1 MSTNETLPA
10 FLAAVRAHATSRGS
24 KGSRSI
30 YLYDLSQWLLWA
42 ELEGVDVT
50 SPSLAEVSRFK
61 DHLGQKQAPLT
72 VRRCLSS
79 LSGMYISAVNQNPPL
94 ATWNPFHPKALP
106 RPASDAY
113 SPTEAIAPEDVRKII
128 AQAAA
133 ERTSIGRRDEAVLWI
148 LYETGLRRDSVAKL
162 KRESIVS
169 RPGQTVVKV
178 IVKGGKRR
186 EIVLAEESE
195 LALQTWLEI
204 APSSLYVFPAMRNS
218 GPMRPETVNKI
229 VAARAKAAGVTGAHP
244 HSFRATFATE
254 ALDAGM
260 PLHEVQAAMHHS
272 NPQTTLRYDRGKR
285 GGGVTNALAEYRK
298 KERQ

>member
-1 MSTNETLPA
+1 MSIDA
-10 FLAAVRAHATSRGS
+10 FLAAVRAHCDSRGS

-30 YLYDLSQWLLWA
+30 YAYDLSQWLVWA
-42 ELEGVDVT
+42 EIEGVDVT
-50 SPSLAEVSRFK
+50 SPDLAEVSRFK
-61 DHLGQKQAPLT
+61 DYLGEKQAPLS

-79 LSGMYISAVNQNPPL
+79 LSGMYGAVINRKPPL

-106 RPASDAY
+106 RPSSDAY
-113 SPTEAIAPEDVRKII
+113 SPTEAIPPEDVQRLI
-128 AQAAA
+128 AQAKNDKTLA
-133 ERTSIGRRDEAVLWI
+133 GRRDEAVLWI
-148 LYETGLRRDSVAKL
+148 LYETGLRRDSVVKL

-169 RPGQTVVKV
+169 REGQTVVKV
-178 IVKGGKRR
+178 VVKGAKRR

-195 LALQTWLEI
+195 RALQTWLEY
-204 APSSLYVFPAMRNS
+204 APSSVYVFPAAR
-218 GPMRPETVNKI
+218 GGGTMRPETVNKI
-229 VAARAKAAGVTGAHP
+229 VADRARAAGVSGAHP
-244 HSFRATFATE
+244 HSFRAAFATE

-298 KERQ
+298 GKQ